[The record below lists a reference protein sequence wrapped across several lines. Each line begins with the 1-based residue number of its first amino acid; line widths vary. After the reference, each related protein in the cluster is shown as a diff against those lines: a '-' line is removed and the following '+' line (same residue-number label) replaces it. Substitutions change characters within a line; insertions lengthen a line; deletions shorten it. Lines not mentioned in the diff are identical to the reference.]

1 MTKILRPLIAVLF
14 LATALA
20 SCKKLIDVPAKEVLE
35 DQNMY
40 KNVFDADAAIIGL
53 YGKFLK
59 LAEQQVVLNELRA
72 DLLTTTA
79 NAGEAL
85 KQVENH
91 NTPEGNRYTDPK
103 PYYDVLLNCNDI
115 LYHFDRMLDDKKI
128 LEADYHTR
136 YADVAT
142 IRSWVYLQL
151 GIQFGKVPYISSHL
165 PNLDALK
172 QVMTSAAYQPIS
184 FDNLLDSLIAVQ
196 EKLSFQSPYPPS
208 TSLIT
213 TVDGYSTAKFFINK
227 QVMLG
232 QLYLW
237 RGKGQDY
244 HKAAVAFKSVMETGG
259 TGNFFTYRITG
270 ASKADNND
278 IAVSYIRYQEENE
291 NSLVNNNNQGWRSIF
306 ARTEDKL
313 FGYEWIWYLPYNNL
327 FKPENPFR
335 KLFSGSQG
343 SYLLKPSQEA
353 IDNWNSQTQ
362 KNDFAYD
369 ARGPKFSYNIIN
381 GQPEVMKYQYAPNT
395 EKWFLYR
402 AAALNLDFAEAANRD
417 GHPAI
422 ADALLNQGIQ
432 PAFGKIFV
440 NEGDPYL
447 FDARKSDN
455 PSIAGD
461 WYLNAGLRGR
471 ANLYSVPATGD
482 SILSIEDNTINER
495 ALELAF
501 EGQRWSDLL
510 RIARRRNDPAYLAN
524 RIYAKLVKQNNP
536 NAAAVKAKL
545 LNPDNWYLPF
555 KW

>member
-1 MTKILRPLIAVLF
+1 MTRILRPLIMGLI
-14 LATALA
+14 LTSALA
-20 SCKKLIDVPAKEVLE
+20 SCKKLIDVDAKEVLE
-35 DQNMY
+35 SQNMY
-40 KNVFDADAAIIGL
+40 KNVFDADAAVIGL

-79 NAGEAL
+79 NADDEL
-85 KQVENH
+85 RQIEHH
-91 NTPEGNRYTDPK
+91 NAQPGNRYTDPK

-115 LYHFDRMLDDKKI
+115 LRNFDRMLRDKKI
-128 LEADYHTR
+128 LEADYNVR

-151 GIQFGKVPYISSHL
+151 GIQFGRVPYITSSL

-172 QVMTSAAYQPIS
+172 QVMASAEYQPVS

-196 EKLSFQSPYPPS
+196 EHLPFQSSYPAA

-213 TVDGYSTAKFFINK
+213 TVDGYATTKFFINK

-244 HKAAVAFKSVMETGG
+244 HNAAVAFKSVMETGG

-306 ARTEDKL
+306 ARAEDKL
-313 FGYEWIWYLPYNNL
+313 FGYEWIWYLPYNTL
-327 FKPENPFR
+327 FRPENPFR
-335 KLFSGSQG
+335 KLFSSSQG

-353 IDNWNSQTQ
+353 IDNWNGQTQ
-362 KNDFAYD
+362 KNNFPYD

-381 GQPEVMKYQYAPNT
+381 GQPEVMKYQYAPGT

-422 ADALLNQGIQ
+422 ADAIVNQGIQ
-432 PAFGKIFV
+432 PAFGKILV
-440 NEGDPYL
+440 NEGDPYI

-471 ANLYSVPATGD
+471 ASLYSVPVMTD
-482 SILSIEDNTINER
+482 SLLSIEDNTLNER

-501 EGQRWSDLL
+501 EGARWSDLL
-510 RIARRRNDPAYLAN
+510 RIARRRNDPGYLAN
-524 RIYAKLVKQNNP
+524 RIYAKLVKQNDP

-545 LNPDNWYLPF
+545 MNPDNWYLPF
-555 KW
+555 QW